1 MPDER
6 EQRKEDY
13 RRRMRALRRWRRFI
27 ILCALVAC
35 VAVTPALRNGL
46 YDGLHLSEL
55 RFGGGL
61 SVRQS
66 LSYWLDT
73 FSANWQSQ
81 GTEDILLVSD
91 DGTIIRMEA
100 DKISRLGRATQGVR
114 LMRPNPGAAVVA
126 VARTE
131 HEETAEEAPEGE
143 NGPETPAES

>member
-35 VAVTPALRNGL
+35 VAVTPALRKGL

-81 GTEDILLVSD
+81 GTEDILLVNRQHPLPLTDLISFLYLAALARHRALAPAKAILSIPRLSP
-91 DGTIIRMEA
+91 GTALPLCWIRQSNPKLMH
-100 DKISRLGRATQGVR
+100 SR
-114 LMRPNPGAAVVA
+114 
-126 VARTE
+126 
-131 HEETAEEAPEGE
+131 
-143 NGPETPAES
+143 